1 MKIDAA
7 SLAIGELVGAACFIS
22 AVVAGAM
29 ALVAPDFK
37 VARRSFVRDVSFF
50 IIAVVMIM
58 VFLADGHIRFWECMI
73 MVVFYI
79 SYVMFVVGWHWFS
92 GKQKRRRV
100 SERTARDMYV
110 PLEEEADESDEDEDG
125 GVGRGRG
132 GRNTDMFSA
141 DFAALENGDD
151 DQASDEASEQQAYAE
166 LSSNMRIVR
175 PRTERNHTARSIRPS
190 LAGALEVGSTFEYI
204 FEHY

>member
-29 ALVAPDFK
+29 ALVAPDFR

-50 IIAVVMIM
+50 IIAVIMIM
-58 VFLADGHIRFWECMI
+58 VFLADGHIRFWECMV

-79 SYVMFVVGWHWFS
+79 SYVIFVVGWHWFA
-92 GKQKRRRV
+92 GVQKRKRSTLR
-100 SERTARDMYV
+100 AAQNHYV
-110 PLEEEADESDEDEDG
+110 ALEEEVDDESDEEDDG

-132 GRNTDMFSA
+132 GRNNDMFSH
-141 DFAALENGDD
+141 DFAQLENGEDD
-151 DQASDEASEQQAYAE
+151 DEASDDAHDQQAYAE

-175 PRTERNHTARSIRPS
+175 PRTERTHTARSIRPS
-190 LAGALEVGSTFEYI
+190 LVGALEVC
-204 FEHY
+204 